1 MKILLTGGL
10 GYIGSHTCVCLKE
23 AGHDTVVIDNLC
35 NSKISVKDN
44 IEKITGSGIAFYEG
58 DIRDRG
64 FLRDVFQRECRKQ
77 KIDAVIHFAG
87 HKAVAESVEEPIDYF
102 ENNIAGTID
111 LLAVME
117 EEDIRNLIFSSSAT
131 VYNPKSPVPY
141 KENDPKSPVNPYGET
156 KYIIERMLCSLAAS
170 KPSWNIVILRYFN
183 PAGAHKSGLI
193 GEDPGGIPNNLFPYI
208 LKAAKGELPALSVFG
223 NDYPTPDGTG
233 VRDYIHVSDL
243 AEGHMAAL
251 KTMLTGTGEENPAVY
266 NLGTGRGYSVLEI
279 IEAFEKTN
287 NIKVPYRMAAR
298 RTGDIAWS
306 FASTEKAKK
315 ELHWETKRSIYDMC
329 RDLWRFGHSG
339 KRKW

>member
-35 NSKISVKDN
+35 NSKISVKGN
-44 IEKITGSGIAFYEG
+44 IEKITGSEIAFYEG

-64 FLRDVFQRECRKQ
+64 FLRDIFQREQRKQ

-87 HKAVAESVEEPIDYF
+87 HKAVADSVEEPIDYF

-117 EEDIRNLIFSSSAT
+117 EENIRNLIFSSSAT
-131 VYNPKSPVPY
+131 VYDPKSPVPY

-193 GEDPGGIPNNLFPYI
+193 GEEPGGIPNNLFPYI
-208 LKAAKGELPALSVFG
+208 LKTAKGELPALSVFG

-251 KTMLTGTGEENPAVY
+251 KTMLTGRGEENPAVY
-266 NLGTGRGYSVLEI
+266 NLGTGKGTSVLELLN
-279 IEAFEKTN
+279 AF
-287 NIKVPYRMAAR
+287 IKENRVDVANKIVER
-298 RTGDIAWS
+298 RAGDIAICY
-306 FASTEKAKK
+306 ADATKAKE
-315 ELHWETKRSIYDMC
+315 ELGWKAELSIEDMV
-329 RDLWRFGHSG
+329 RDSWKFQQLISL
-339 KRKW
+339 